1 MGTPKLASACFMVDA
16 IVGACGHLGKR
27 VLAGLLRFKGMAVA
41 HGASGQVVVVVALC
55 GGVGRF
61 HVPIILG
68 LGLVFEEEALGRERW
83 GDFLA

>member
-1 MGTPKLASACFMVDA
+1 
-16 IVGACGHLGKR
+16 
-27 VLAGLLRFKGMAVA
+27 MAVA